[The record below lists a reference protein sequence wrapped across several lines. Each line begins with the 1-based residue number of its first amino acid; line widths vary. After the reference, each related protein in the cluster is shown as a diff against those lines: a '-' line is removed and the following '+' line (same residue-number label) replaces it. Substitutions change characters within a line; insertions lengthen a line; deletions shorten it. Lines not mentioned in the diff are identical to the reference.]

1 MELGDRLRL
10 LREKQGL
17 TQLALANK
25 LHLPNQN
32 ISNYERGFRQPDYET
47 LQLLAGF
54 FGVTIDYL
62 ITGQEDKNTC
72 TVTIDD
78 QVVELTVNE
87 YKLLLEMKKHPEFEI
102 LLHELSKEP
111 ERNINRLI
119 RMWAFIKSE
128 LEMDKREE
136 G

>member
-10 LREKQGL
+10 LRERQGL

-47 LQLLAGF
+47 LQLLADF
-54 FGVTIDYL
+54 FDVTIDYL
-62 ITGQEDKNTC
+62 ITGQEDKRTC
-72 TVTIDD
+72 TVSVAD

-87 YKLLLEMKKHPEFEI
+87 YKLLLEMKKHPEFEA

-128 LEMDKREE
+128 LEMDQREE